1 MAKAGLPYEINLL
14 GYVAYLN
21 WVGALGEV
29 TEVYILLLTVD
40 FDSHNLHAD
49 EVINVQCLAHC
60 SCDAYSISAE
70 SDIDLLRFNVDELN
84 TRRCLSR

>member
-49 EVINVQCLAHC
+49 EVIDVQCLSHR
-60 SCDAYSISAE
+60 SCDAHSISAE
-70 SDIDLLRFNVDELN
+70 SDIDLLRFNVDDLN
-84 TRRCLSR
+84 TQRCLSR